1 MITEPLTSLL
11 VRSWVR
17 LWARPRVMPENFHER
32 LTVATSSPRRIC
44 FVMTTDAAADYEAL
58 QQLLNTEPWQKL
70 LHAAG
75 DDEMQNHIFCLQRW
89 AGWLRNR
96 LDHRIPDDLRH
107 FVTQHFARAQ
117 NDVGVDIEL
126 IPVSVFWGRAP
137 DKESSWL
144 RLPFAASWSDD
155 GGFMRRT
162 FAVMF
167 NGRQLVIQ
175 LGEPASLR
183 SMFSDASDAA
193 HAARR
198 VARICR
204 SLLHRQRAAVIGPE
218 VASRSKIVAQVL
230 RAQAVR
236 QAMRNEMKSKDLT
249 RRQAMKAAENCI
261 NEIAANYSHTT
272 VNILARLL
280 TRVWNR
286 LYDGVELHHLEN
298 LRAVIE
304 GNEVVYV
311 PCHRS
316 HMDYLLLSH
325 SIYEKGYAVPHI
337 AAGINLNMPVI
348 GRILRSG
355 GAFFI
360 RRSFA
365 GNPLYTAVFT
375 RYLGV
380 MMARG
385 HSIEYFIEGGRSRT
399 GRLLQPKTGAITMT
413 VRSFLRD
420 PERPVVFVPVYFGY
434 ERLVEGK
441 TYVGE
446 LSGKPKKKES
456 FLGMLQTIPAL
467 RARFGKVHV
476 SIGEP
481 IFLDPLLQQYAPQWR
496 ESAAEDKPA
505 WLNPLVTD
513 LSERIMRNINS
524 AACVTPI
531 NLIALV
537 LLATPKQS
545 MVESDLAKQLD
556 LYASM
561 LKQSPYSKFISV
573 TDMGGMDMIR
583 YGESMKLLSRN
594 THPLGDVVY
603 MTEQKAVL
611 ATYFR
616 NNILHLMVLP
626 SAIASCFLSNRTVRT
641 EDIQRLTWRL
651 YPYVCDELFMRWSEA
666 ELPPVVL
673 DVLHMLRTHGLL
685 ESLDDG
691 ATWSRPKVGT
701 AAAVQLSVLAQ
712 MSMQIIERYYLSI
725 SLLLKAGSGK
735 ISQETLE
742 QQCYLMA
749 QRMSLLYELNSP
761 EFFDKSLFKNFYD
774 LLRKRGVLGI
784 NAEGR
789 LTYTDML
796 FAVAD
801 DAQLVLHEQI
811 RNSVLQVTHK

>member
-1 MITEPLTSLL
+1 MSVAI
-11 VRSWVR
+11 RGWVR
-17 LWARPRVMPENFHER
+17 LWARPHAMPEDFHER
-32 LTVATSSPRRIC
+32 VISKIPRRFC
-44 FVMTTDAAADYEAL
+44 FIMATDAAVDYSAL
-58 QQLLNTEPWQKL
+58 QQLLDREPWQSIL
-70 LHAAG
+70 RANTLDAA
-75 DDEMQNHIFCLQRW
+75 DQIICLQRW
-89 AGWLRNR
+89 AGFLRNR
-96 LDHRIPDDLRH
+96 LDHRLPENLRQLVMEQ
-107 FVTQHFARAQ
+107 FTKDQSDA
-117 NDVGVDIEL
+117 NDIEL
-126 IPVSVFWGRAP
+126 IPVCVFWGRAP

-144 RLPFAASWSDD
+144 RLPFASGWSDD
-155 GGFMRRT
+155 AGFIKRMLS
-162 FAVMF
+162 VMF
-167 NGRQLVIQ
+167 NGRSLVLQ
-175 LGEPASLR
+175 FGEPVSLR
-183 SMFSDASDAA
+183 SLYADAPDAA
-193 HAARR
+193 YAARR
-198 VARICR
+198 VARVCR
-204 SLLHRQRAAVIGPE
+204 GLLHRQRAAVIGPE
-218 VASRSKIVAQVL
+218 IASRSNIVAQVL

-236 QAMRNEMKSKDLT
+236 QAMRNEMKSKGLT
-249 RRQAMKAAENCI
+249 REQAMKAAEACVH
-261 NEIAANYSHTT
+261 EIAANYSHTT
-272 VNILARLL
+272 VNILARLF
-280 TRVWNR
+280 TRVWDR

-325 SIYEKGYAVPHI
+325 TIYQKGYAIPHI
-337 AAGINLNMPVI
+337 AAGINLNIPVV
-348 GRILRSG
+348 GRILRGG

-441 TYVGE
+441 TYIGE
-446 LSGKPKKKES
+446 LSGKPKRKES
-456 FLGMLQTIPAL
+456 FVGVLQTIPAL
-467 RARFGKVHV
+467 RAKFGKVHV

-481 IFLDPLLQQYAPQWR
+481 IFLDSLLQQHAPQWQD
-496 ESAAEDKPA
+496 AAIEDKPA
-505 WLNPLVTD
+505 WLNPLVAD

-531 NLIALV
+531 NLLALV

-545 MVESDLAKQLD
+545 MVEVDLVKQLD
-556 LYASM
+556 LYSSM
-561 LKQSPYSKFISV
+561 LRHLPYSSLMHV
-573 TDMGGMDMIR
+573 TDMDGASIIK
-583 YGESMKLLSRN
+583 YGESMKLLSRRN
-594 THPLGDVVY
+594 HPLGDVIY

-616 NNILHLMVLP
+616 NNVLHLMILP
-626 SAIASCFLSNRTVRT
+626 SAIASCFLSNRSVRT
-641 EDIQRLTWRL
+641 EDVQRLAWRL
-651 YPYVCDELFMRWSEA
+651 YPYICDELFMRWSEA
-666 ELPPVVL
+666 ELPEVVVDIL
-673 DVLHMLRTHGLL
+673 RMLRTHGLL
-685 ESLDDG
+685 DSLDDG
-691 ATWSRPKVGT
+691 SIWSRPKVGT
-701 AAAVQLSVLAQ
+701 VAAVQLSVLAQ

-742 QQCYLMA
+742 QQCFLMA

-774 LLRKRGVLGI
+774 LLRKRGVLGV

-811 RNSVLQVTHK
+811 RNSVLQVTHQ

>member
-1 MITEPLTSLL
+1 MTSQLMSL
-11 VRSWVR
+11 AVRSWVR
-17 LWARPRVMPENFHER
+17 LWARPRALPEQLYER
-32 LTVATSSPRRIC
+32 IRAANETPRRFY
-44 FVMTTDAAADYEAL
+44 FVLATDAAADYEAL
-58 QQLLNTEPWQKL
+58 QQLLRQEPWRTVG
-70 LHAAG
+70 ARNTS
-75 DDEMQNHIFCLQRW
+75 DERIICLQKW

-96 LDHRIPDDLRH
+96 LDHRLPDDLRQLVMEQ
-107 FVTQHFARAQ
+107 FSLAA
-117 NDVGVDIEL
+117 NDVDAEL

-137 DKESSWL
+137 EKESSFL
-144 RLPFAASWSDD
+144 RVPFAVTWSDM
-155 GGFMRRT
+155 GIVRRML
-162 FAVMF
+162 AVMF
-167 NGRQLVIQ
+167 NGRSLVIQ
-175 LGEPASLR
+175 FGEPVSLR
-183 SMFSDASDAA
+183 SMFGDAQDAA
-193 HAARR
+193 LASRR

-204 SLLHRQRAAVIGPE
+204 GLLHRQRAAVIGPE
-218 VASRSKIVAQVL
+218 IASRSNIVAQVL

-236 QAMRNEMKSKDLT
+236 QAMRSEMRTKNLT
-249 RRQAMKAAENCI
+249 RRQAIHAASACVK
-261 NEIAANYSHTT
+261 EIAANYSHTT
-272 VNILARLL
+272 VNVLSRLL
-280 TRVWNR
+280 SHVWNR
-286 LYDGVELHHLEN
+286 LYDGVELHHLDN
-298 LRAVIE
+298 LRAVVE

-325 SIYEKGYAVPHI
+325 TIYQKGYAVPHI

-348 GRILRSG
+348 GSILRQG

-365 GNPLYTAVFT
+365 GNALYTAVFT

-385 HSIEYFIEGGRSRT
+385 HAIEYFIEGGRSRT

-420 PERPVVFVPVYFGY
+420 PGKPVVFVPVYFGY
-434 ERLVEGK
+434 ERIVEGN
-441 TYVGE
+441 TYIGE
-446 LSGKPKKKES
+446 LSGKPKRKES
-456 FLGMLQTIPAL
+456 FLGVLRTIPAL
-467 RARFGKVHV
+467 RERHGKVHV

-496 ESAAEDKPA
+496 ESVVEDKPV
-505 WLNPLVTD
+505 WLNPLVND
-513 LSERIMRNINS
+513 LSERIMRHINS

-531 NLIALV
+531 NLLALV
-537 LLATPKQS
+537 MLATPKQA
-545 MVESDLAKQLD
+545 MIEVDLIRQLD

-561 LKQSPYSKFISV
+561 LKHLPYSSLV
-573 TDMGGMDMIR
+573 TVTGMDGTAIVQ
-583 YGESMKLLSRN
+583 YGEQMQLLKRQ
-594 THPLGDVVY
+594 THPLGDVIS
-603 MTEQKAVL
+603 MTEEKAIL

-616 NNILHLMVLP
+616 NNILHLMILP
-626 SAIASCFLSNRTVRT
+626 SAIASCFLSNRSVRT
-641 EDIQRLTWRL
+641 EDIQRLAWRL
-651 YPYVCDELFMRWSEA
+651 YPYVRDELFLRWSEE
-666 ELPPVVL
+666 ELPAVVL
-673 DVLHMLRTHGLL
+673 DILRMLNTHGLL

-691 ATWSRPKVGT
+691 ATWTRPRVGS
-701 AAAVQLSVLAQ
+701 AAAVQLSMLAQ
-712 MSMQIIERYYLSI
+712 ISMQIIERYYLSI

-735 ISQETLE
+735 ISQDALE
-742 QQCYLMA
+742 QQCFLMA

-774 LLRKRGVLGI
+774 LLRKRGVLGV

-811 RNSVLQVTHK
+811 RNSVLQVTHR